1 MPGLP
6 ASSCFIEVTKPER
19 GAHGALFGWSW
30 SDDEVEAGRT
40 IDGAEGPPRDR
51 VLIAGE
57 LTAAAKS

>member
-1 MPGLP
+1 M
-6 ASSCFIEVTKPER
+6 TKPER